1 MERATPGRAF
11 GWLQTAGP
19 ADGSVTLCRIGRRG
33 PVAKLAMAHC
43 LTVLNDIER
52 ALPAGKL
59 IEAVVDNHVT
69 HKHPGVETLLEQ
81 HP

>member
-1 MERATPGRAF
+1 
-11 GWLQTAGP
+11 
-19 ADGSVTLCRIGRRG
+19 
-33 PVAKLAMAHC
+33 MAHC